1 MISFTKQGSL
11 LQFYDFYGLDVLEVV
26 VVLKL
31 RRVDDREMVSGM
43 IVLDL
48 ELDPDEPANGNQ
60 FKRASNLLHKQ

>member
-26 VVLKL
+26 VVMKL
-31 RRVDDREMVSGM
+31 RREDDREMVSGM
-43 IVLDL
+43 IVL

>member
-1 MISFTKQGSL
+1 MLPPSLYNTISM
-11 LQFYDFYGLDVLEVV
+11 
-26 VVLKL
+26 KL
-31 RRVDDREMVSGM
+31 RREDDREMVSGM